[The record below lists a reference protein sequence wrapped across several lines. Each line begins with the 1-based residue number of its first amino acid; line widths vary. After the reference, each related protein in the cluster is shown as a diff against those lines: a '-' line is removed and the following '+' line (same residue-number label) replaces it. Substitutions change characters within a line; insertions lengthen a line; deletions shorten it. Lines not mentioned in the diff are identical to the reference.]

1 MESLERW
8 GLGPKSEWDD
18 ARNKLSQ
25 STSALALKCAL
36 LSAPIPGH
44 RQSQSLMLRDSIRK
58 WQILHAKEAQEL
70 YNIFPLLVSNLWL
83 SRQKSSSEQA
93 PRMLQKM
100 LDQDLIQKYSHM
112 QTIANV

>member
-1 MESLERW
+1 MGLESLERW

-18 ARNKLSQ
+18 VRNKLSPEYKVPLPLNVP
-25 STSALALKCAL
+25 SSP
-36 LSAPIPGH
+36 PIPGH

-58 WQILHAKEAQEL
+58 RQILHAKKAQEL

-100 LDQDLIQKYSHM
+100 LDQDLI
-112 QTIANV
+112 